1 LAWLIGASMSSKVP
15 ARNVRLKRAYEPP
28 SSHDGVRIL
37 IDRLWPRGVT
47 KRAAALDRWVKEIA
61 PSSELREW
69 IGHDPARWKE
79 FRSHYTKE
87 LRRHKQVLTDLRSI
101 ARRRPLT
108 LVYSARDERHNDA
121 VVLRNVLLGR

>member
-1 LAWLIGASMSSKVP
+1 
-15 ARNVRLKRAYEPP
+15 
-28 SSHDGVRIL
+28 
-37 IDRLWPRGVT
+37 VT

-69 IGHDPARWKE
+69 FGHDPARWKK